1 MSDIPQGMMKTPMAK
16 GAVQEQTDYLFN
28 IYLHLD
34 WVKGHR
40 NGTDAGPSLLGAST
54 VAYNF
59 GRW

>member
-1 MSDIPQGMMKTPMAK
+1 MMKTPMAK

-54 VAYNF
+54 VAYIF